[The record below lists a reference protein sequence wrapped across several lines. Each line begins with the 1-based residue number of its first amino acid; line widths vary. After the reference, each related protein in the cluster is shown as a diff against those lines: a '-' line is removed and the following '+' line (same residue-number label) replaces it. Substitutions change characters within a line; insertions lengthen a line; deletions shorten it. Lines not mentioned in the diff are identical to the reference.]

1 MNDAA
6 ARNFTYLAYGLI
18 TAWAILLIYAMTL
31 AARGRS
37 LARQLDNVKRMMED
51 REKK

>member
-1 MNDAA
+1 MNDAVQ
-6 ARNFTYLAYGLI
+6 RNFTYLAYGLI
-18 TAWAILLIYAMTL
+18 TAWAILLVYVLTL
-31 AARGRS
+31 AARGRG

>member
-1 MNDAA
+1 MNDALQ
-6 ARNFTYLAYGLI
+6 RNFTYLAYGLI
-18 TAWAILLIYAMTL
+18 TAWTVLIVYALTL

-37 LARQLDNVKRMMED
+37 LDRQLDNVKRMMED